1 MSTYN
6 VNSYM
11 NGSAARTLAPQRD
24 IHRNIYQERIERRER
39 IEREQRAKE
48 EEERLLAEAEAES
61 LARAERSLARNL
73 DLFSLVILVAAIAI
87 TIYTMVSFLTVNSDV
102 TNMSKQ
108 VVALEKE
115 IIDMENINEA
125 ALAKANASVDL
136 AEVYRIA
143 TEELGMVHASKNRVI
158 TYESTQSDFVRQY
171 AGIPTSESAGLL
183 DRIIAG
189 VKSFYGKNN

>member
-1 MSTYN
+1 M
-6 VNSYM
+6 NSYM